1 MLDLLRVPTDDRA
14 WLRAA
19 LEDALNGGRPVQPI
33 SKADAPR
40 PEGPLPEGTALVI
53 HTTGSTGVPKF
64 VALSAQTL
72 RRNAEATH
80 EALAARDD
88 SDADPH
94 ADVQWLIPLPTHL
107 IAGAQALVRSIVAG
121 TRPVFLDGKFS
132 SKKFIARARTLESE
146 RRYTSLV
153 PVQLSR
159 LVRYATKRPEALPVL
174 QRFDAIL
181 VGGQSVPLALRE
193 EAHQLGLKVRRTYGM
208 TETAGGVVYDG
219 VEIGDT
225 RVRIRGGE
233 VQLAGSSLAL
243 GYIGDPEQTAE
254 RFVEDDGTTWFRTG
268 DAGELLGG
276 MLDVT
281 GRIDRVAISGG
292 VNVSLAEVERVA
304 HENPAW
310 THAVAVPVSDE
321 EWGQRVVLVA
331 EGNAVV
337 LREALPALAARI
349 RETLG
354 PAAEPIRVEHLDEF
368 PRFENGKPDFETIA
382 ALIAPNTN
390 GEDA

>member
-19 LEDALNGGRPVQPI
+19 LEDALNGGSPVQPI

-80 EALAARDD
+80 EALADGSVGGD
-88 SDADPH
+88 I
-94 ADVQWLIPLPTHL
+94 QWLIPLPIHL

-331 EGNAVV
+331 EDNAVV
-337 LREALPALAARI
+337 LGEALPALAARI